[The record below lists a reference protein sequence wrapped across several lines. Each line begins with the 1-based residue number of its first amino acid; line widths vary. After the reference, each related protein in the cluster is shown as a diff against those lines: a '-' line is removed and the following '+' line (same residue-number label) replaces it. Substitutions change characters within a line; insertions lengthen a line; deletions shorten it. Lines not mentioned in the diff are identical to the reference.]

1 MHQINEKINY
11 QKIFNLEE
19 YQINENDSVSRIRVK
34 LKKLIIKLNNLIQKK
49 YIYQKIIINKLKEK
63 ILKILNISII
73 INNKKLFFSK
83 INHFLKN

>member
-49 YIYQKIIINKLKEK
+49 YICQKMIINKLKETK
-63 ILKILNISII
+63 I
-73 INNKKLFFSK
+73 
-83 INHFLKN
+83 KNTEYFHYIK

>member
-49 YIYQKIIINKLKEK
+49 YICQKMIINKLKETK
-63 ILKILNISII
+63 IKNTEYFHY
-73 INNKKLFFSK
+73 NK
-83 INHFLKN
+83 